1 MVKIF
6 RSHKIS
12 FDTKRRILTFYIRP
26 VLLYGS
32 KCWTVS
38 PAMHKKLE
46 ATEIQFNRSILRISY
61 TEHITNEEV
70 LRRMSTRRQLIFVIR
85 TQQMRFFGHILR
97 HKEIET
103 IVATGKVEG
112 KRSRGRQRLTYCKS
126 LSNWIGISEVEMTR
140 AARERKEWSAMISQV
155 WTRRGT

>member
-1 MVKIF
+1 M
-6 RSHKIS
+6 
-12 FDTKRRILTFYIRP
+12 
-26 VLLYGS
+26 LYGS
-32 KCWTVS
+32 ECWTIS
-38 PAMHKKLE
+38 PVMHKKLE
-46 ATEIQFNRSILRISY
+46 AAEMWFYRRILRISY

-85 TQQMRFFGHILR
+85 TQQMSFLGHILR

-140 AARERKEWSAMISQV
+140 AARERKERSAMISQV
-155 WTRRGT
+155 WTRHGT